1 MLIESYQK
9 LLEKSLKKSQF
20 LLLQL
25 LIWLLQVHKQVRIE
39 RLAAC
44 LPLPI
49 LFESRRRKIQKFLV
63 LKHFNIEEIWLPLLK
78 AIIQPELK
86 REKRVI
92 LIIDRTQWKENNIL
106 MISLV
111 WPKRAIPIYWQI
123 LGKKGA
129 SNWSEQKAVISPAIE
144 LFKDY
149 SVVLI
154 GDREF
159 HSSQLANWLCQKNWL
174 FAFRQKRNT
183 YMSSNGEDYCRLN
196 QLGLQPGT
204 PLFFQSVEITK
215 KKGFGRFN
223 LAGYWKKKYR
233 GKVLDEGWFI
243 LTNLD
248 SLSETLEIY
257 QARMGIEALF
267 KDCKTGGYNLENSQ
281 ACSRRLSSLIL
292 LIAIPYTCAVF
303 QGTRIKQMD
312 HQKYVSRQT
321 EKGRSQRRH
330 SDFWVGLYGPMWI
343 PSLVF
348 FAQIIQQLLALSPA
362 HNLHYQRGFIAMSS
376 IEQAVYFSP

>member
-1 MLIESYQK
+1 MLLESYQK

-39 RLAAC
+39 RLAAG

-63 LKHFNIEEIWLPLLK
+63 LKHFNIKEIWLPLIKTIMLPHLK
-78 AIIQPELK
+78 P
-86 REKRVI
+86 EKRVI
-92 LIIDRTQWKENNIL
+92 LAIDRTQWKENNIL
-106 MISLV
+106 MISLI
-111 WPKRAIPIYWQI
+111 WQKRAIPIYWQS
-123 LGKKGA
+123 LAKKGA

-149 SVVLI
+149 SVVII

-159 HSSQLANWLCQKNWL
+159 HSPQLANWLCEKNLL

-183 YMSSNGEDYCRLN
+183 YMSLNGEDYCQLN

-204 PLFFQSVEITK
+204 HFFFQSVEVTK

-248 SLSETLEIY
+248 SLSETLAVY
-257 QARMGIEALF
+257 RTRMGIEALF
-267 KDCKTGGYNLENSQ
+267 KDCKTGGYNLEDSQ
-281 ACSRRLSSLIL
+281 ACSQRLSSLIL
-292 LIAIPYTCAVF
+292 LIAIAYTCAVF
-303 QGTRIKQMD
+303 QGARIKQMG

-321 EKGRSQRRH
+321 ELGRTQRRH
-330 SDFWVGLYGPMWI
+330 SDFWVGLYGQMWL
-343 PSLVF
+343 PNMGF
-348 FAQIIQQLLALSPA
+348 CQPIIQQLLALSPA

-376 IEQAVYFSP
+376 IKKVTDFTP

>member
-1 MLIESYQK
+1 
-9 LLEKSLKKSQF
+9 
-20 LLLQL
+20 
-25 LIWLLQVHKQVRIE
+25 
-39 RLAAC
+39 
-44 LPLPI
+44 
-49 LFESRRRKIQKFLV
+49 
-63 LKHFNIEEIWLPLLK
+63 
-78 AIIQPELK
+78 
-86 REKRVI
+86 
-92 LIIDRTQWKENNIL
+92 
-106 MISLV
+106 
-111 WPKRAIPIYWQI
+111 
-123 LGKKGA
+123 
-129 SNWSEQKAVISPAIE
+129 
-144 LFKDY
+144 
-149 SVVLI
+149 
-154 GDREF
+154 
-159 HSSQLANWLCQKNWL
+159 
-174 FAFRQKRNT
+174 
-183 YMSSNGEDYCRLN
+183 MSSNGEDYCRLN

-281 ACSRRLSSLIL
+281 ACSRRLSPLIL
-292 LIAIPYTCAVF
+292 LIAIAYTCAVF

-330 SDFWVGLYGPMWI
+330 SDFWVGLYGQMWL
-343 PSLVF
+343 PNMGF
-348 FAQIIQQLLALSPA
+348 CEQIIQQLLALSPA
-362 HNLHYQRGFIAMSS
+362 HNLHYQRGLIAMSS
-376 IEQAVYFSP
+376 IEKAADFSP

>member
-1 MLIESYQK
+1 LDNLALAGTVLST
-9 LLEKSLKKSQF
+9 
-20 LLLQL
+20 LLLY
-25 LIWLLQVHKQVRIE
+25 HHY
-39 RLAAC
+39 
-44 LPLPI
+44 
-49 LFESRRRKIQKFLV
+49 FL
-63 LKHFNIEEIWLPLLK
+63 
-78 AIIQPELK
+78 
-86 REKRVI
+86 
-92 LIIDRTQWKENNIL
+92 RT
-106 MISLV
+106 
-111 WPKRAIPIYWQI
+111 
-123 LGKKGA
+123 
-129 SNWSEQKAVISPAIE
+129 
-144 LFKDY
+144 
-149 SVVLI
+149 
-154 GDREF
+154 
-159 HSSQLANWLCQKNWL
+159 
-174 FAFRQKRNT
+174 T
-183 YMSSNGEDYCRLN
+183 
-196 QLGLQPGT
+196 
-204 PLFFQSVEITK
+204 SVEITK

-292 LIAIPYTCAVF
+292 LIAIAYTCAVF

-330 SDFWVGLYGPMWI
+330 SDFWVGLYGQMWI

-376 IEQAVYFSP
+376 IEQAVYFSSSLGSSNLQKPYASHVSVTHHPVRRKIFSFPTFTLFSG